1 MRALLSAAIL
11 VAGLT
16 AAAVV
21 PVEAQSTGGERDT
34 RRDRV
39 ERPRIRVTPSQRLVR
54 QCEDWYAVE
63 QRATGPTV
71 VPNSRCWWAYR

>member
-1 MRALLSAAIL
+1 MRTLLTGLLASLAA
-11 VAGLT
+11 ALT
-16 AAAVV
+16 ALPAA
-21 PVEAQSTGGERDT
+21 AQSDAPPRGEQRAQ
-34 RRDRV
+34 V

-71 VPNSRCWWAYR
+71 VPNSRCWWTYR